1 MPFANPSEKSMK
13 YLFLA
18 YRDEK
23 QWAALSATERD
34 TLEAACQATEQE
46 LRQSG
51 HLFAVEDIQNSD
63 AAITVR
69 IVNDLLSLT
78 DGPLAETQE
87 ELSQLFFINARDL
100 NEAIR
105 LASTMPHARRGPIEV
120 RPVVAFDRPSKS
132 N

>member
-1 MPFANPSEKSMK
+1 MK

-18 YRDEK
+18 YRDEQ
-23 QWAALSATERD
+23 QWTALSASERD

-69 IVNDLLSLT
+69 LVHGLVALS
-78 DGPLAETQE
+78 DGPLAETQG

-105 LASTMPHARRGPIEV
+105 LASKMPQAYIGFIEV
-120 RPVVAFDRPSKS
+120 RPIIEFD
-132 N
+132 

>member
-1 MPFANPSEKSMK
+1 MK

-18 YRDEK
+18 YRDEQ
-23 QWAALSATERD
+23 QWAALSAGERD
-34 TLEAACQATEQE
+34 TLEAACQAIEQA

-51 HLFAVEDIQNSD
+51 HLFAVEDLQNSD

-69 IVNDLLSLT
+69 LVHDRVTLSE
-78 DGPLAETQE
+78 GPLAGTQG

-120 RPVVAFDRPSKS
+120 RPVIERDRPSTS

>member
-1 MPFANPSEKSMK
+1 MK

-23 QWAALSATERD
+23 QWAALAASERD
-34 TLEAACQATEQE
+34 TLEAACQATEQA

-63 AAITVR
+63 ADITVR
-69 IVNDLLSLT
+69 VVHGLMTLS
-78 DGPLAETQE
+78 DGPLAETRG

-105 LASTMPHARRGPIEV
+105 LASTMPQARRGPIEV
-120 RPVVAFDRPSKS
+120 RPVVELDRPSQS

>member
-1 MPFANPSEKSMK
+1 MK
-13 YLFLA
+13 YVFLA

-34 TLEAACQATEQE
+34 TLEAACQATEQA

-51 HLFAVEDIQNSD
+51 HLFVVEEIQNSD
-63 AAITVR
+63 AAMTVR
-69 IVNDLLSLT
+69 VVHGLVALSA
-78 DGPLAETQE
+78 GPLAETQG

-120 RPVVAFDRPSKS
+120 RPVVALDRPSKS

>member
-1 MPFANPSEKSMK
+1 MK
-13 YLFLA
+13 YVFLA

-23 QWAALSATERD
+23 QWAALSASERD
-34 TLEAACQATEQE
+34 TLEAACQATEQA

-51 HLFAVEDIQNSD
+51 HLFAVEHIQNSE

-69 IVNDLLSLT
+69 VVHGLVALS
-78 DGPLAETQE
+78 DGPVAGTQG
-87 ELSQLFFINARDL
+87 ELSQFFFINARDL

-105 LASTMPHARRGPIEV
+105 LASTMPHAHRGRIEV
-120 RPVVAFDRPSKS
+120 RPVIEIDRSAKS

>member
-1 MPFANPSEKSMK
+1 MN

-23 QWAALSATERD
+23 QWAALSASERD
-34 TLEAACQATEQE
+34 TLEAACLATEQA

-51 HLFAVEDIQNSD
+51 HLFAVEHIQNSE

-69 IVNDLLSLT
+69 VVHGLVALS
-78 DGPLAETQE
+78 DGPLAETQG

-105 LASTMPHARRGPIEV
+105 LASTMPQARRGPIEV
-120 RPVVAFDRPSKS
+120 RPVIEIDRSAKS
-132 N
+132 NYF

>member
-1 MPFANPSEKSMK
+1 MK
-13 YLFLA
+13 YVFLA
-18 YRDEK
+18 YRNEK
-23 QWAALSATERD
+23 QWAALSARERD

-51 HLFAVEDIQNSD
+51 HLLAVEAIQNSD

-69 IVNDLLSLT
+69 VDHGLVALS
-78 DGPLAETQE
+78 DGRLAETQG

-120 RPVVAFDRPSKS
+120 RPVVAFDGL
-132 N
+132 